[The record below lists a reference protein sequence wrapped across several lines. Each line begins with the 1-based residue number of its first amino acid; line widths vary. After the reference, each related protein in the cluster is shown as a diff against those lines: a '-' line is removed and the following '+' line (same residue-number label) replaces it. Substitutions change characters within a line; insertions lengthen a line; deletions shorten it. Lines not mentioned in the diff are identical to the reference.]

1 MTKTQNRWFLAA
13 LLSMPLVGI
22 SGGIAVFA
30 DETNTVAS
38 VTVEAL
44 PRGVA
49 SFGATRVGDWLYVY
63 SGHTG
68 KTHVYSKEDML
79 PGFYRVS
86 VTKGGAW
93 ESLPFPEPAQGVALI
108 ADNKLVYR
116 MGGMQARNEKG
127 ADADLYSLDSVA
139 SFDPATKTWADLPKM
154 PTPRSSHRAAVVGNK
169 LYVFGGWS
177 IVGGETGDWMKEGLV
192 LDLAN
197 QDQGWRKFPQP
208 AERRALDVVA
218 ARGKIWMIGGLTPDD
233 EVSDEVHVFD
243 IETEKWELGPKL
255 PGPLPIGNG
264 IAAIASKDDV
274 FVSGMDGKV
283 YKLDAEASSWTEAG
297 KLPSGRIHH
306 RMVSLDDGSLVTVGG
321 SSRQGHIALTDF
333 IKLAN

>member
-1 MTKTQNRWFLAA
+1 MNKSLKQFFLAA
-13 LLSMPLVGI
+13 GLTATIVGVPTGLVT
-22 SGGIAVFA
+22 SA
-30 DETNTVAS
+30 DEPQAAAGVAI
-38 VTVEAL
+38 EAL
-44 PRGVA
+44 PRGIA

-93 ESLPFPEPAQGVALI
+93 ESLPFPEPGQGVALI
-108 ADNKLVYR
+108 ADEKLVYR
-116 MGGMQARNEKG
+116 LGGMQARNEKG
-127 ADADLYSLDSVA
+127 EDADLYSLDSVA
-139 SFDPATKTWADLPKM
+139 AFDPASLTWTDLPKM
-154 PTPRSSHRAAVVGNK
+154 PTSRSSHRAAVVGNK
-169 LYVFGGWS
+169 IYVFGGWS
-177 IVGGETGDWMKEGLV
+177 IDGGETGDWMKEGLV
-192 LDLAN
+192 LDLAD
-197 QDQGWRKFPQP
+197 QDKGWRTLPQP

-243 IETEKWELGPKL
+243 IASEKWELGPKL

-264 IAAIASKDDV
+264 IAAIASNNDV
-274 FVSGMDGKV
+274 LISGMDGKI
-283 YKLDAEASSWTEAG
+283 YKLDDQASSWTEVG

-306 RMVSLDDGSLVTVGG
+306 RIVSLDDGSLVTVGG

-333 IKLAN
+333 VKLSN

>member
-1 MTKTQNRWFLAA
+1 MNKSLRHFLLAA
-13 LLSMPLVGI
+13 GLTATTAGVPTGLV
-22 SGGIAVFA
+22 AFA
-30 DETNTVAS
+30 EEPQAAAS
-38 VTVEAL
+38 VVIEAL
-44 PRGVA
+44 PRGIA

-68 KTHVYSKEDML
+68 KTHVYSKDDML

-93 ESLPFPEPAQGVALI
+93 ESLPFPEPGQGVALI
-108 ADNKLVYR
+108 ADEKLVYR
-116 MGGMQARNEKG
+116 LGGMQARNEKG
-127 ADADLYSLDSVA
+127 DDADLYSLDSVA
-139 SFDPATKTWADLPKM
+139 TFDPASLSWTDLPKM
-154 PTPRSSHRAAVVGNK
+154 PTSRSSHRAAVFDNK
-169 LYVFGGWS
+169 IYVFGGWS
-177 IVGGETGDWMKEGLV
+177 INGGETGDWMKEGLV

-197 QDQGWRKFPQP
+197 QDQGWKSLPQP

-243 IETEKWELGPKL
+243 IASEKWELGPKL

-264 IAAIASKDDV
+264 IAAIGSNNDV
-274 FVSGMDGKV
+274 LISGMDGKI
-283 YKLDAEASSWTEAG
+283 YKLDDQASSWTEVG

-306 RMVSLDDGSLVTVGG
+306 RIVSLGDGLLVTVGG
-321 SSRQGHIALTDF
+321 SSRQGHIALTEF
-333 IKLAN
+333 IKLSN

>member
-1 MTKTQNRWFLAA
+1 MTKTRNRWLMAA
-13 LLSMPLVGI
+13 FLSMPFAAIGMV
-22 SGGIAVFA
+22 STSAFAEDAEKIA
-30 DETNTVAS
+30 TVA
-38 VTVEAL
+38 VEAL

-68 KTHVYSKEDML
+68 KTHVYSKDDML

-93 ESLPFPEPAQGVALI
+93 ESLPFPEPAQGVSLI
-108 ADNKLVYR
+108 ADDKLVYR

-139 SFDPATKTWADLPKM
+139 AFDPATKVWTELPKM

-197 QDQGWRKFPQP
+197 LDQGWKKLPQP

-274 FVSGMDGKV
+274 FISGMDGKSISSMQKQV
-283 YKLDAEASSWTEAG
+283 VGPKWASC
-297 KLPSGRIHH
+297 H
-306 RMVSLDDGSLVTVGG
+306 RGASTIAW
-321 SSRQGHIALTDF
+321 SRLMTDRWLLSVDH
-333 IKLAN
+333 LARAHRFD